1 VNNGSKRPLRE
12 RLEDKVDRSAGPSKC
27 HLWQAATKKG
37 YGQIMVWV
45 DGRKRMKQ
53 AHRVAY
59 ELKHG
64 PVPRHLDVCHK
75 CDVRHCVNVR
85 HLFVGTRKQN
95 IGDALDK
102 GRMKGGR
109 KRHTGILRAHLSE
122 IRRCLKAGESAA
134 SVARKFGVTRAAVG
148 QIRAGRTYRGIR

>member
-1 VNNGSKRPLRE
+1 MNNGSRRSLRE
-12 RLEDKVDRSAGPSKC
+12 RLEEKVDRSAGPTGC
-27 HLWQAATKKG
+27 HLWQAATTKG

-64 PVPRHLDVCHK
+64 TVPEHLDVCHR

-85 HLFVGTRKQN
+85 HLFVGTRRQN
-95 IGDALDK
+95 ICDALDK

-109 KRHTGILRAHLSE
+109 ERHTGVLRAHLSA
-122 IRRCLKAGESAA
+122 IRRRLKAGESASGIA
-134 SVARKFGVTRAAVG
+134 KEFGVTVAAVS
-148 QIRAGRTYRGIR
+148 QIRAGRTYKEIR